1 MDISNFL
8 IQSMLER
15 KAKMISN
22 KKKQSSSAAILKR
35 VKVNP
40 EVAVIMGSKSDWIIM
55 KEATLILKKFNVN
68 FMTKIISAHRTPQLM
83 FDFAKSAEKK
93 EIKIIIAGAG
103 GSAHLPGMVASMT
116 ILPVLGVPIP
126 TSFNSGLDS
135 LLSIVQMPK
144 GIPVS
149 TFAVGKSGAIN
160 AALKTISILALNDAA
175 LKKGLTKYREDLS
188 NSVLKMKI
196 T

>member
-15 KAKMISN
+15 KAIMISN

-175 LKKGLTKYREDLS
+175 LKKSLTKYREDLS

>member
-93 EIKIIIAGAG
+93 EMKIIIAGAG

-160 AALKTISILALNDAA
+160 AALKTISILALNDSA
-175 LKKGLTKYREDLS
+175 LKKSLTKYREDLS

>member
-55 KEATLILKKFNVN
+55 KEATLILKN
-68 FMTKIISAHRTPQLM
+68 LM
-83 FDFAKSAEKK
+83 
-93 EIKIIIAGAG
+93 
-103 GSAHLPGMVASMT
+103 
-116 ILPVLGVPIP
+116 
-126 TSFNSGLDS
+126 
-135 LLSIVQMPK
+135 
-144 GIPVS
+144 
-149 TFAVGKSGAIN
+149 
-160 AALKTISILALNDAA
+160 
-175 LKKGLTKYREDLS
+175 
-188 NSVLKMKI
+188 
-196 T
+196 

>member
-1 MDISNFL
+1 MIFILRTELDKSSRYLVKLFFNETSFKARIEIAFNAAFIAPL
-8 IQSMLER
+8 LPTAKVETGIPLGICTIER
-15 KAKMISN
+15 SE
-22 KKKQSSSAAILKR
+22 SSPELK
-35 VKVNP
+35 
-40 EVAVIMGSKSDWIIM
+40 EVGIGTPKTGKIVI
-55 KEATLILKKFNVN
+55 E
-68 FMTKIISAHRTPQLM
+68 
-83 FDFAKSAEKK
+83 
-93 EIKIIIAGAG
+93 
-103 GSAHLPGMVASMT
+103 ASMT

-160 AALKTISILALNDAA
+160 AALNAISILALNDVS
-175 LKKGLTKYREDLS
+175 LKKSLTKYREDLS
-188 NSVLKMKI
+188 NSVLRMKI

>member
-55 KEATLILKKFNVN
+55 KEATLILKKFNIN

-93 EIKIIIAGAG
+93 EMKIIIAGAG

-175 LKKGLTKYREDLS
+175 LKKSLTKYREDLS

>member
-93 EIKIIIAGAG
+93 EMKIIIAGAG

-175 LKKGLTKYREDLS
+175 LKKSLTKYREDLS

>member
-1 MDISNFL
+1 
-8 IQSMLER
+8 
-15 KAKMISN
+15 MISN
-22 KKKQSSSAAILKR
+22 KKKESSKAAILKR

-68 FMTKIISAHRTPQLM
+68 FITKIISAHRTPQLM
-83 FDFAKSAEKK
+83 CDFAKNAEKK

-160 AALKTISILALNDAA
+160 AALNAISILALNDAL
-175 LKKGLTKYREDLS
+175 LKKSLTKYREDLS
-188 NSVLKMKI
+188 NSVLRMKI

>member
-1 MDISNFL
+1 
-8 IQSMLER
+8 
-15 KAKMISN
+15 MISN

-68 FMTKIISAHRTPQLM
+68 FMTKIISAHRTPQIM

-93 EIKIIIAGAG
+93 EMKIIIAGAG

-160 AALKTISILALNDAA
+160 AALKTISILALNDSA
-175 LKKGLTKYREDLS
+175 LKKSLTKYREDLS

>member
-15 KAKMISN
+15 KAIMISN

-68 FMTKIISAHRTPQLM
+68 FMTKIISAHRTPKLM

-93 EIKIIIAGAG
+93 EMKIIIAGAG

-175 LKKGLTKYREDLS
+175 LKKSLTKYREDLS